1 MLTLRSLTRHALV
14 LGLVVAV
21 ALTALTG
28 PADASGSRRQARPD
42 PLAALAA
49 QALEAKQ
56 AVETAQVFAAFVGA
70 TEEPPVQQARFT
82 EALTAVAT
90 EVSRRVGATPE
101 DFLAAWQTA
110 GDQRLHVV
118 LTALAQVGDPYR
130 RRSAGP
136 DAFDCSG
143 LTSFAWASAGVTLTR
158 SSGSQIRAAARRT
171 PDQLLAGDLVW
182 RPGHVMLYLGVG
194 QAIVEASR
202 PGVPV
207 QVRGWGRVSR
217 FGSPIG

>member
-1 MLTLRSLTRHALV
+1 MLTLRSFTRDALV
-14 LGLVVAV
+14 VGVVAAV

-28 PADASGSRRQARPD
+28 PADAARSRRQSPPD
-42 PLAALAA
+42 PLAVLAA

-56 AVETAQVFAAFVGA
+56 AAQTAQLFAAFVGA
-70 TEEPPVQQARFT
+70 TEEPVVQQDRST
-82 EALTAVAT
+82 EALMAVAT
-90 EVSRRVGATPE
+90 EVSRRVGATAE
-101 DFLAAWQTA
+101 EFLAAWQTA
-110 GDQRLHVV
+110 GDQRLQVV

-143 LTSFAWASAGVTLTR
+143 LTSFAWASAGVMLSR
-158 SSGSQIRAAARRT
+158 SSGSQIQAAVRRT

-217 FGSPIG
+217 FGSPVG